1 MADKKITALTGLGTS
16 LAGEDLFHVIDSP
29 GATPVNK
36 SIKAE
41 EIFQQIPSFIAFPTG
56 QQTQQ
61 TASGTVDVTTAITR
75 FTTSSAGGY
84 TATMPDGN
92 KLGQIK
98 ILVFE
103 SITGSNNVTI
113 APTSGNI
120 NGVTNNIVLDAAG
133 ECLILMYLQ
142 VGSDNKWHILANP
155 AQATIS

>member
-61 TASGTVDVTTAITR
+61 TASGTVDVTTCLLY
-75 FTTSSAGGY
+75 TSPS
-84 TATMPDGN
+84 PRD
-92 KLGQIK
+92 
-98 ILVFE
+98 
-103 SITGSNNVTI
+103 S
-113 APTSGNI
+113 
-120 NGVTNNIVLDAAG
+120 
-133 ECLILMYLQ
+133 
-142 VGSDNKWHILANP
+142 
-155 AQATIS
+155 